1 MGEFN
6 PFSKMCSKYIAM
18 LATYVYHES
27 SKTCNLTVV
36 PVSFTAKRDLDSFS
50 PGNDKLG
57 LKINLV
63 NLGPDQP
70 EVKVNRIC
78 FAEKLENRRD
88 NGYPV

>member
-6 PFSKMCSKYIAM
+6 PFSEMYSKYIAT

-36 PVSFTAKRDLDSFS
+36 PVSFTAKRNLDSFS